1 MKQGITAEQVK
12 RGMVFGRDGRA
23 PLTAA
28 TRLNSEM
35 WGTVGGGTFKPHRWD
50 LLGCDPALAARS
62 DCELFGIAEGFDAAA
77 HGFARTREGG
87 AVDLQR
93 SVPVG
98 AVIGRGKHR
107 RTRVSG
113 NEPLDD
119 GDHLVGFDADRASPE
134 DVRRLCCGEVD
145 ALDCGLVP
153 ARCTLAIGDHD
164 HHEDI
169 AAGVKW
175 PAKAAPVFGAF
186 AADVLGLDSE
196 RAVAPKAHPCDA
208 PGSVLAIGAHEFATC
223 SVVPCRGDMRIECHV
238 PLVSVAQKDVG
249 RAILG
254 HLTDGLPIALRAS
267 GKTTTGVAVEWTHG
281 PHPQCRDVELFQ
293 VTLRPSN
300 EQPAPA
306 PAAPKVSPTAA
317 RDAALAFCSFIDRL
331 KQMAAIAARDAAVH
345 KAIDSVPGGCDAE
358 RWGNVVRVIA
368 ADIFES
374 AGHHGA
380 CEYATNKIHAAI
392 ADCTPSVKMYA
403 ALRFVHRYSA
413 AEATREVV
421 RAGGAD
427 GCPATARLLAAY
439 EAGL

>member
-1 MKQGITAEQVK
+1 MPAPTNGYGSSSVSAAPAGTLQITYQGERV
-12 RGMVFGRDGRA
+12 
-23 PLTAA
+23 
-28 TRLNSEM
+28 
-35 WGTVGGGTFKPHRWD
+35 
-50 LLGCDPALAARS
+50 
-62 DCELFGIAEGFDAAA
+62 
-77 HGFARTREGG
+77 
-87 AVDLQR
+87 AVTKER
-93 SVPVG
+93 F
-98 AVIGRGKHR
+98 VIGRGKHR

-317 RDAALAFCSFIDRL
+317 RDAAIA
-331 KQMAAIAARDAAVH
+331 KAIADVPKGCSAA
-345 KAIDSVPGGCDAE
+345 GW
-358 RWGNVVRVIA
+358 RNVVHVIA
-368 ADIFES
+368 ADAVEIAASVAKPAIFAEAF
-374 AGHHGA
+374 AGRLRRV
-380 CEYATNKIHAAI
+380 TPAI
-392 ADCTPSVKMYA
+392 VRLA
-403 ALRFVHRYSA
+403 ALRREGYGWEA
-413 AEATREVV
+413 AGRMAAKEERV
-421 RAGGAD
+421 GAMTILPEFFLRH
-427 GCPATARLLAAY
+427 CAAY
-439 EAGL
+439 EAGR